1 MRLAFHQPNYL
12 PNLSFFYKMASV
24 DVFVI
29 TTNVQFVRR
38 EWQSRA
44 KLKGT
49 GGADL
54 LLTVPV
60 LGSSRQS
67 IREARIN
74 DCEAWRH
81 KHAATIRN
89 LYGKTTERELLAVL
103 LDVYERR
110 SDRLVDLNM
119 TFIQIMRDA
128 LGIETPVILDE
139 EVAGHRHELL
149 IGLCRKYQADTYLS
163 GLGGKL
169 YMDDNYRAA
178 CDAAGIAIEFV
189 SRNVTGEH
197 PYSAIHYLLGQGLP
211 AARRIVLG
219 DVSSA
224 VTAPTD
230 LASAQNA

>member
-29 TTNVQFVRR
+29 TTNIQFVRR

-44 KLKGT
+44 KLKGA
-49 GGADL
+49 GDADL

-67 IREARIN
+67 IREALIN
-74 DCEAWRH
+74 NSEPWRH

-89 LYGKTTERELLAVL
+89 VYGKSVERAFLTRLLEA
-103 LDVYERR
+103 YERP

-119 TFIQIMRDA
+119 TLIHIIRDA
-128 LGIETPVILDE
+128 LGIVTPLILDE

-149 IGLCRKYQADTYLS
+149 AGLCRKYQADTYLS

-169 YMDDNYRAA
+169 YMDDDYRGA
-178 CDAAGIAIEFV
+178 CEAAGIAIEFV
-189 SRNVTGEH
+189 SRNITGEH
-197 PYSAIHYLLGQGLP
+197 PYSAIHYILGQGVP
-211 AARRIVLG
+211 AAKRIVLD
-219 DVSSA
+219 DVNGA
-224 VTAPTD
+224 AIGALGLT
-230 LASAQNA
+230 SAQVA